1 MSKKATKKNGKSKAK
16 KVEMKVASFDVNKK
30 VLATAKTLIAK
41 GDQSKCEVVRTLAKR
56 FGSVRRGEIEA
67 TFVKGLRMNLGTV
80 RRQIQE
86 GRA

>member
-1 MSKKATKKNGKSKAK
+1 MSKKASKKSK
-16 KVEMKVASFDVNKK
+16 KVVAKVASFAVNAK
-30 VLATAKTLIAK
+30 VLAAAKALLKK
-41 GDQSKCEVVRTLAKR
+41 GEQSKCEVVRSMAKR

>member
-1 MSKKATKKNGKSKAK
+1 MAKAKSKKAKSKKA
-16 KVEMKVASFDVNKK
+16 VIKVASFPVNAK
-30 VLATAKTLIAK
+30 VLAAAKSELK
-41 GDQSKCEVVRTLAKR
+41 KDDQSKVEVIRKIAKR

-67 TFVKGLRMNLGTV
+67 TFVKGLRFNLGTV